1 MRSPS
6 APGSARSAPTRS
18 SRPTRVGRAR
28 GIPVISYWF
37 NYPAYNTAAA
47 EAAMFNAT
55 VGPLQPNEAL
65 CGDFEDDPNAIPFP
79 LSAVGLQPLIGVWP
93 LWMADYSTT
102 PDSAVA
108 PAIARQFT
116 NCGSTPG
123 IGGCSDQSRVL
134 RPLQN
139 QWLTSSP
146 GGPPRPTGKGDGMG
160 FLSRDVT
167 GETLDEV
174 PRLVARRV
182 GAVPRWRRPVD
193 WRRHADQSRLSTGR
207 PRPGRGDR
215 RVHYPHRY

>member
-1 MRSPS
+1 
-6 APGSARSAPTRS
+6 
-18 SRPTRVGRAR
+18 
-28 GIPVISYWF
+28 
-37 NYPAYNTAAA
+37 
-47 EAAMFNAT
+47 MFNAT

-79 LSAVGLQPLIGVWP
+79 RGEVGLQWCRDFLAALPSSPAATWWYTYPFLLSAVGLQPLIGVWP

-215 RVHYPHRY
+215 RVHYPHRYPEAQRASRA